1 MKNITLIFSGKQGG
15 GFTVLNNLVKGFAL
29 LKSKDA
35 VKLSIIT
42 LYRFKEIEESILTK
56 EFNYIYLTE
65 KRKNI
70 LHELF
75 LNFHVIYLTISNV
88 IKGKSILFTM
98 THPNLALMPMYRII
112 ALFTDAKLLYIKHN
126 PPKFRHVQD
135 TLKNL
140 LTTFSDY
147 IATYFSHK
155 LLFHSKNVMES
166 YSKDD
171 FLSKKSHYIGFGYNL
186 FSKEKFS
193 YKRSDS
199 KKINFLFFGRALP
212 YKGLDVLIEAISL
225 IKPSSDISFTI
236 ASSGIPEDQFVAL
249 KRLSDKHVIILYN
262 EWIND
267 EDLHMIF
274 LSADCVIIP
283 YKEISQSG
291 PLLCSIGYNKPVIG
305 SNLVGIREFLNDNV
319 DSLLFP
325 NNNAQ
330 KLAEKIEVF
339 FSDRYIRDTLNNN
352 TYSNHIRFSWD
363 KVCSRIN
370 DIL

>member
-1 MKNITLIFSGKQGG
+1 MKDITLIFSGKQGG

-56 EFNYIYLTE
+56 EFNYNYLTE
-65 KRKNI
+65 ERKNI

-75 LNFHVIYLTISNV
+75 LNLYIIFLTISN
-88 IKGKSILFTM
+88 IFKGKSIIFTM
-98 THPNLALMPMYRII
+98 THPNLSLMPVYRFI
-112 ALFTDAKLLYIKHN
+112 ALFTTAQLLYIKHN
-126 PPKFRHVQD
+126 PPQFRHVQN
-135 TLKNL
+135 TFKNL
-140 LTTFSDY
+140 ITILSDN

-166 YSKDD
+166 YSK
-171 FLSKKSHYIGFGYNL
+171 SKFISKRGHYIGFGYNL
-186 FSKEKFS
+186 FSRKKITLKS
-193 YKRSDS
+193 SDS

-212 YKGLDVLIEAISL
+212 YKGLDILIEAISL
-225 IKPSSDISFTI
+225 VNPSPDLSFTI
-236 ASSGIPEDQFVAL
+236 ASSGIPDEQLVAL
-249 KRLSDKHVIILYN
+249 KSLSDKYEIILYN
-262 EWIND
+262 EYIND
-267 EDLHMIF
+267 ENLHLIF
-274 LSADCVIIP
+274 HSTDCVIIP

-305 SNLVGIREFLNDNV
+305 SDLIGIKEFLNDKN
-319 DSLLFP
+319 DSLLFS

-330 KLAEKIEVF
+330 NLSEKIELF
-339 FSDRYIRDTLNNN
+339 FSNPYIRETLNNN
-352 TYSNHIRFSWD
+352 THSNRIRFSWD

-370 DIL
+370 AIL